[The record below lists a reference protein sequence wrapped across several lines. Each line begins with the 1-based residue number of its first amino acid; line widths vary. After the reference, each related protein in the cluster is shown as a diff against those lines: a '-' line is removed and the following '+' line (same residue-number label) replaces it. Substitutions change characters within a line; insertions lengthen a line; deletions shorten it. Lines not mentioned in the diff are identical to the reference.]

1 MKKSINAFA
10 IIAIFWALQ
19 STDLNAQEYGYGYS
33 SSCSERGG
41 CHYGDYD
48 SIELIPYGNSNYRQ
62 NRMPY
67 DAGFQY
73 GSSVASGEFAN
84 GCPACGYGRTAAR
97 NSYRAQLYSNYP
109 NDSGACTGG
118 RCPFEQEGR
127 YQKRDLGSE
136 YANYQST
143 FRDQRPQSNFG
154 PSRNEYYQA
163 PRSGIPTRE
172 DLAPADT
179 RPRLNA
185 PSYSQGSN
193 FGGSR
198 FESNELQG
206 VPPTSTRITP
216 PPVLPP
222 QPLSRDQQNRDPRFD
237 SGASINRL
245 PQLLPPT
252 NPSQKSGSGTD
263 SCGCGHDH

>member
-1 MKKSINAFA
+1 MKKLINAFA
-10 IIAIFWALQ
+10 IIAIVGALQ
-19 STDLNAQEYGYGYS
+19 TADANAQQYGYGYS
-33 SSCSERGG
+33 SSCSERGD
-41 CHYGDYD
+41 CHYGNND
-48 SIELIPYGNSNYRQ
+48 SIELIPYGTANFRQ

-84 GCPACGYGRTAAR
+84 GCPSCGYGRTDAR
-97 NSYRAQLYSNYP
+97 NSYRAQQYSNYP
-109 NDSGACTGG
+109 NETGACTGG
-118 RCPFEQEGR
+118 RCPYEQGR
-127 YQKRDLGSE
+127 YQERDLGSE
-136 YANYQST
+136 YANYQSR
-143 FRDQRPQSNFG
+143 FRDQRPQSSFG

-185 PSYSQGSN
+185 PSYSPGSN

-198 FESNELQG
+198 FESNDLQA

-237 SGASINRL
+237 SGPSTNRL

-252 NPSQKSGSGTD
+252 NPGQKSGSGTD

>member
-10 IIAIFWALQ
+10 IIAIVWAIQ
-19 STDLNAQEYGYGYS
+19 STDVNAQEYGYVYPPD
-33 SSCSERGG
+33 CSQRGS
-41 CHYGDYD
+41 CHYGGND
-48 SIELIPYGNSNYRQ
+48 SIELIPYGNTNYRQ

-84 GCPACGYGRTAAR
+84 GCPACGYGRTDAR
-97 NSYRAQLYSNYP
+97 NSYRAQPYSNYR
-109 NDSGACTGG
+109 NNSGACTGG
-118 RCPFEQEGR
+118 RCPYEEKG
-127 YQKRDLGSE
+127 RDLGSA

-154 PSRNEYYQA
+154 QSRSEYYQA
-163 PRSGIPTRE
+163 PRSRIPTRE
-172 DLAPADT
+172 DWAPADT
-179 RPRLNA
+179 RPRLNP
-185 PSYSQGSN
+185 PSNFRGTN

-198 FESNELQG
+198 FEPNELQG

-222 QPLSRDQQNRDPRFD
+222 QPLSRDQRNRDPQFD
-237 SGASINRL
+237 SGASFDRL